1 MLSEA
6 APTDHNLAVLKR
18 QDPHIQRVILTAGHS
33 AVYAYSEEDD
43 NWERHKV
50 EGAFFIVERDLHPLW
65 RFVILNRLNT
75 DNLVEDITADF
86 VVEESDQV
94 HPWGAARGRCLF
106 RESWG
111 ASLPRCAC
119 TAAVPPLQKCRAQ
132 GARPLVLPG
141 SRPRTRAG
149 ADRRVSGRSVAGNRS
164 VVPPRLP
171 HAKFSPPPP
180 CPWAQAC
187 GQSTERAGAACRQR
201 FRMQHLGLRLCC
213 KTCRRE
219 RQLLRGGLLP
229 GSREDG
235 DRYSCRPPGAWP
247 AFALD

>member
-180 CPWAQAC
+180 LSVGAGLWP
-187 GQSTERAGAACRQR
+187 EHRAGRGRLQTAIPHAAPRPQALLQNLQTRTATPPWRPSSRQPR
-201 FRMQHLGLRLCC
+201 RWGPVQLPPARGLACLC
-213 KTCRRE
+213 
-219 RQLLRGGLLP
+219 
-229 GSREDG
+229 
-235 DRYSCRPPGAWP
+235 A
-247 AFALD
+247 